1 MLYKGREE
9 TDRLDIQ
16 ETEFFIIKNKRQ
28 DGDLIDSLKVHEEHF
43 VGDSKWMFSGKYRI
57 KTNKFKPWTGESP
70 NYIRPEELSHKGLL
84 LPWK

>member
-43 VGDSKWMFSGKYRI
+43 VGDSK
-57 KTNKFKPWTGESP
+57 
-70 NYIRPEELSHKGLL
+70 
-84 LPWK
+84 